1 METTEERRREMLNEH
16 MDFIITGN
24 QPSLVFLFH
33 RFGRYSPAGPLE
45 SKKNRVIKTLSMI
58 SDLTPGL
65 RCR

>member
-45 SKKNRVIKTLSMI
+45 SKKTGS
-58 SDLTPGL
+58 
-65 RCR
+65 